1 MIKYFN
7 LKIQNN
13 IMDKWFGNIVENH
26 YNKSFGFKWQEYH
39 VFDLTFNEDT
49 VNATVSDGNDFF
61 YVTIKFRHFTIHEM
75 DKLKGIAS
83 RPEVKRDLMRGII
96 PEVLFNSGVDIFPS
110 SSIDFI
116 CDCTCGAGGFL
127 CNESLAVLNKLSIIF
142 KENPFLIFSLRGLDL
157 TNIDL
162 FPVKDFADIF
172 NTPYNF
178 NLYYLLD
185 EYLLDTIGIIKN
197 DLNYLIEDYEFKSN
211 STILKLPLN
220 IDSNYQITNNSFKNN
235 GDFIST
241 IKSYDESILDYTFD
255 LIRNNEI
262 IPEMFKIKNGDVYT
276 RWIPTDSKALNSNDL
291 VLVNEKSISKTDQT
305 NVLVSLI
312 IEDMMSL
319 IIERESDEFFKSN
332 SFQLLFKSSKLNS
345 QNKKALASDISRNL
359 SIFDMKYDYQISI
372 SEDEDEFVLDF
383 KSDDDMDRLR
393 YTYHIRKLF
402 NYYKLYWTLAE
413 PLRLTNRQFMK
424 YLKKIEPDLKD
435 LNVNVDKSFDIHNTT
450 FKIKLTLDDVEYL
463 TLRNLSSSNWMV
475 DLGNCLITTE
485 EFQKL
490 EIDDSGIMK
499 INDDI
504 YIVDPVKFKSLKSD
518 IMFLPTNFESFE
530 LLQIA
535 LLGRYRNLK
544 FDVGNQFK
552 DLLEFSGYFNPPS
565 SLKGQLRPYQIRG
578 YSWLIQNIKSGFGSI
593 LADDMGLGKTVQV
606 LAAILY
612 LKENDILKGQV
623 LIVAPTTLITN
634 WASEIEKF
642 TDLTYSIYHGTERE
656 FNSKTDL
663 VLTSYGMVRSDEV
676 EFKSKEWYL
685 CVIDEAQN
693 IKNPNSKQTKAI
705 KKIKAENRIALT
717 GTPIENHLIDYW
729 SIFDF
734 TNKGYL
740 NTLTR
745 FKRDYDKPITKNKN
759 NKILNNLKTITQ
771 PFILR
776 RLKTDRTIIDDLP
789 DKIVNDIYCDLT
801 SKQSKLYEDLVKT
814 GLTSLEG
821 ESGIKRKGNIL
832 KLITSLKQ
840 VCNHPVQYLKKGTP
854 AVKDSA
860 KLELLTEIIDNI
872 LDAGEKVI
880 IFTQYV
886 EMGGIIEKVLLKKF
900 NREIL
905 FLHGSLNAKAREKII
920 NNFQNNKSYPILIAT
935 LKTGGVGLNL
945 TSAQNVIHYDLGWNP
960 AVENQAT
967 DRTYRIGQDKDVMVY
982 RFITKGTLEEKID
995 LILKNKLKLADKTI
1009 SSSETFITELNDDE
1023 LKEMLE
1029 LRL

>member
-1 MIKYFN
+1 
-7 LKIQNN
+7 
-13 IMDKWFGNIVENH
+13 MDKWFDNIVENH
-26 YNKSFGFKWQEYH
+26 YNANLGLKWRDYP
-39 VFDLTFNEDT
+39 VFDLEFDEDE
-49 VNATVSDGNDFF
+49 VIANVSDGNELY
-61 YVTIKFRHFTIHEM
+61 YVTIKFRQFTVHEM
-75 DKLKGIAS
+75 DKLRDIAN
-83 RPEVKRDLMRGII
+83 RPEVKRDLIRGIVPDI
-96 PEVLFNSGVDIFPS
+96 LFNSGVDIFPTS
-110 SSIDFI
+110 GIDFI
-116 CDCTCGAGGFL
+116 VDCSCWSTGFL
-127 CNESLAVLNKLSIIF
+127 CNESLALLNRLSTIF
-142 KENPFLIFSLRGLDL
+142 KSNPFLIFSLRGLDL
-157 TNIDL
+157 NNIDL
-162 FPVKDFADIF
+162 FPLKEFEDIF
-172 NTPYNF
+172 NSSYNF
-178 NLYYLLD
+178 NLSFLLD
-185 EYLLDTIGIIKN
+185 EYLKN
-197 DLNYLIEDYEFKSN
+197 HIYVIMRDLNFLIEDYDFTKKSVN
-211 STILKLPLN
+211 LQLPLKM
-220 IDSNYQITNNSFKNN
+220 DSNYQITNNSFKNS
-235 GDFIST
+235 GDFISAV
-241 IKSYDESILDYTFD
+241 KSYDESILDYAFEM
-255 LIRNNEI
+255 IQYNNIVPEI
-262 IPEMFKIKNGDVYT
+262 FKLNESQVYA
-276 RWIPTDSKALNSNDL
+276 RWIPTGPITLDVGEL
-291 VLVNEKSISKTDQT
+291 VEVEGEYISKTDS
-305 NVLVSLI
+305 VIVFVSLI

-319 IIERESDEFFKSN
+319 IMERGDDDYFKEDLY
-332 SFQLLFKSSKLNS
+332 QLLFKSSQLNS
-345 QNKKALASDISRNL
+345 DRKKSLVSDISRNL
-359 SIFDMKYDYQISI
+359 SVFNMKYDYQINI
-372 SEDEDEFVLDF
+372 SNIGDEFVLDF
-383 KSDDDMDRLR
+383 EMDDDLDKLR

-402 NYYKLYWTLAE
+402 NYYKLYWTLDK
-413 PLRLTNRQFMK
+413 PLKLNNKRFMK
-424 YLKKIEPDLKD
+424 YLKKVEPQLKD
-435 LNVNVDKSFDIHNTT
+435 LNVGVKKSFEIHDTT
-450 FKIKLTLDDVEYL
+450 FKIKLTLDDADYL
-463 TLRNLSSSNWMV
+463 TLNNLSSSNWVV
-475 DLGNCLITTE
+475 DLGNCSITTE

-490 EIDDSGIMK
+490 SIDYSGLIR
-499 INDDI
+499 INEDY

-612 LKENDILKGQV
+612 LKENNILTEQV

-642 TDLTYSIYHGTERE
+642 TDLTYSIYHGAERE
-656 FNSKTDL
+656 FDSKTDL
-663 VLTSYGMVRSDEV
+663 LLTSYGMVRSDV
-676 EFKSKEWYL
+676 NKFKRKNWYL

-693 IKNPNSKQTKAI
+693 IKNPSSKQTKAI
-705 KKIKAENRIALT
+705 KMIKAENRIALT

-740 NTLTR
+740 DTLTR

-789 DKIVNDIYCDLT
+789 DKIINDIYCDLT
-801 SKQSKLYEDLVKT
+801 SKQSKLYQDLVKT
-814 GLTSLEG
+814 GLTGLEG

-854 AVKDSA
+854 AIKDSA

-886 EMGGIIEKVLLKKF
+886 EMGHIIEKILLKKF
-900 NREIL
+900 NREVL

-945 TSAQNVIHYDLGWNP
+945 TSAQNVIHYDLWWNP